1 MSRLLQVV
9 YFVFSLTVVSGQN
22 YGDLGGS
29 NSPQV
34 KIVNAMCTASGITA
48 SIAFDRPFSGI
59 IYSMGYGNVHECVY
73 YNAILTENILFSIP
87 NDRCGTHVTQNI
99 HELVETI
106 ENRVYVQMD
115 KLTQTVADKQY
126 AFVCQQPYSPNTIT
140 NRIGNEIRRHPLSL
154 SKPIIPIVD
163 NRPANGWNLPNSPF
177 YAPNQPPGLYPFQA
191 SRNSPSD
198 TFYIHTTLPTT
209 KRLYSS
215 EEKENSLADAKSEL
229 LSKAATTRAYGN
241 RSSWSIVNT
250 NTPEVIDDFNPVSSS
265 QATTNSDADLL
276 VVSGEERMKTTPS
289 GTSTTMIRDHES
301 TSNPVIAPKSANS
314 IDTSAMEPETK
325 LYANQHFEKLTES
338 VQLEIQKGEGP
349 FNHSINSAVKI
360 GDMITLTVKGKAA
373 SKDQQQFN
381 MFVHSCY
388 ATDDNNTVR
397 VNLIDS
403 SGCSIHSQVLRPM
416 QRLRVNDDI
425 IYFFPLKAFK
435 FPGPSEVF
443 FYCSID
449 ISPDYN
455 FPELCTKMPVRTARS
470 ASKDQYFELS
480 LSKNVTIQM
489 PSSALAEKIEGVPEE
504 PQSNSTFLLTSS
516 FLGVSA
522 LFLALSLIAYFRY
535 KK

>member
-1 MSRLLQVV
+1 MSRLLQTI
-9 YFVFSLTVVSGQN
+9 YFICSLTLVSGQN

-29 NSPQV
+29 NNPQV

-87 NDRCGTHVTQNI
+87 NNRCGTHVTQNI
-99 HELVETI
+99 NELVETI

-115 KLTQTVADKQY
+115 KLTQTAADKQY
-126 AFVCQQPYSPNTIT
+126 AFVCQQPYSPNPIP

-154 SKPIIPIVD
+154 SKPIIPIIID
-163 NRPANGWNLPNSPF
+163 QQTDGIFRIRRFIRQINHL
-177 YAPNQPPGLYPFQA
+177 
-191 SRNSPSD
+191 
-198 TFYIHTTLPTT
+198 TT

-215 EEKENSLADAKSEL
+215 QERENSIADAKSEL

-250 NTPEVIDDFNPVSSS
+250 NTPEVIDDFNPISSS
-265 QATTNSDADLL
+265 QSTTSSDADLL
-276 VVSGEERMKTTPS
+276 VISGEERVKTTPS
-289 GTSTTMIRDHES
+289 GTSTTMVRDHES

-314 IDTSAMEPETK
+314 IDTSAIEPETK
-325 LYANQHFEKLTES
+325 LYANQRIEKLTES

-373 SKDQQQFN
+373 SKVVTQTF
-381 MFVHSCY
+381 
-388 ATDDNNTVR
+388 R
-397 VNLIDS
+397 
-403 SGCSIHSQVLRPM
+403 CSIHSQVLRPM

-455 FPELCTKMPVRTARS
+455 FPELCTKIPVRTARS
-470 ASKDQYFELS
+470 TPKDQYFELS

-489 PSSALAEKIEGVPEE
+489 PTSALAEKIEGVPEE
-504 PQSNSTFLLTSS
+504 PQSNSTFPLTSGI
-516 FLGVSA
+516 LGVSA
-522 LFLALSLIAYFRY
+522 LFVALSLIAYFRY